1 MTVPTAAVHD
11 PGIPLAGE
19 HERGGRPV
27 CRSVLGSRLRRLRQD
42 RGIQLQA
49 AAREIGASVAKLC
62 RLELG
67 QGGCKDH
74 DVAALLDFY
83 GVTDEDV
90 LDEFAALT
98 RGANAPSW
106 WQEYSDLIPSQA
118 ETHLGLEEAATVIRS
133 YQSQRIPDL
142 LQTAAYARAIT
153 QLGFPRDPVQTVE
166 RRLHLLERRQQA
178 LTRAD
183 PPRCWVLLD
192 EAALRRSVGAP
203 GVMEGQLRHLL
214 RLHLEHPTVTLDVV
228 PLAAGGTAAVAQP
241 MTMLRFAEPEL
252 PDVVCLDQLTGTVRI
267 DKPGEVDRYRL
278 ALDNLA
284 AATSTGTDAAVFLT
298 RLLHGH

>member
-1 MTVPTAAVHD
+1 MTVPMAAVHD
-11 PGIPLAGE
+11 PGITLAGE

-49 AAREIGASVAKLC
+49 AARQIGASVAKLC

-67 QGGCKDH
+67 QGGCKDY
-74 DVAALLDFY
+74 DIAALLDFY
-83 GVTDEDV
+83 GVTDEDE

-178 LTRAD
+178 LTDRK
-183 PPRCWVLLD
+183 
-192 EAALRRSVGAP
+192 SV
-203 GVMEGQLRHLL
+203 V
-214 RLHLEHPTVTLDVV
+214 
-228 PLAAGGTAAVAQP
+228 
-241 MTMLRFAEPEL
+241 
-252 PDVVCLDQLTGTVRI
+252 
-267 DKPGEVDRYRL
+267 
-278 ALDNLA
+278 
-284 AATSTGTDAAVFLT
+284 
-298 RLLHGH
+298 